1 MNRVYIGHELCLVKE
16 KEKQV
21 LPWSATQQTGC
32 KRMPSTESTRQHPS
46 TCSYL
51 CKNTFNITGFVKYKN
66 EDYPALSCKS
76 FLLFRLFYR
85 KSQSSPY
92 ITSTYL
98 KTYLLIAS
106 CHNIRPAKCNSTSSQ
121 LLSRSLSLLVPPK
134 GLLIRIAEPYS
145 KGKRK
150 YAVTKLGRSCAMVM
164 IFLALLGAAAQTTDA
179 ELT

>member
-1 MNRVYIGHELCLVKE
+1 M
-16 KEKQV
+16 
-21 LPWSATQQTGC
+21 PWSATQQTGC
-32 KRMPSTESTRQHPS
+32 ERMPSTESTRQHPS

-76 FLLFRLFYR
+76 IFLFRLFYR

-121 LLSRSLSLLVPPK
+121 LLSR
-134 GLLIRIAEPYS
+134 LII
-145 KGKRK
+145 
-150 YAVTKLGRSCAMVM
+150 TSCAAKGIVNKDCRTLSQGQTQVCRDKTRPVLCDGND
-164 IFLALLGAAAQTTDA
+164 FLGAFGGCCPDNGCGVGVS
-179 ELT
+179 LIYI